1 MNWTPFTD
9 YHTWLFLLHGL
20 QITITAAI
28 ISIIL
33 STVFGV
39 LLALGRLAR
48 LRLVR
53 IPCILY
59 IETVRA
65 LPVFLMILFTFFAL
79 PKLGLRISVEWAV
92 IIALTTYTS
101 SVNAEIVRAG
111 IVSIEKGQMEAARSL
126 GLTYADTMR
135 YVILPQ
141 ALQRMIPPLVAQF
154 ITLIKDTSLG
164 VVIGMTE
171 LLRAGEIIYRGVY
184 NGRLNN
190 NPLES
195 LFIVALIYFFVCYML
210 SLVSNRLE
218 RQWAATA
225 R

>member
-9 YHTWLFLLHGL
+9 YHTWLFLLRGL
-20 QITITAAI
+20 QVTISAAI
-28 ISIIL
+28 VSIIL
-33 STVFGV
+33 STLFGV

-48 LRLVR
+48 LRVVR
-53 IPCILY
+53 IPCTLY
-59 IETVRA
+59 IEVVRA
-65 LPVFLMILFTFFAL
+65 LPVFLMILFGFLAL
-79 PKLGLRISVEWAV
+79 PKLGFHVSVEWAV

-111 IVSIEKGQMEAARSL
+111 ILSIDKGQTEASRSL
-126 GLTYADTMR
+126 GLSYVDTMR

-154 ITLIKDTSLG
+154 ITLVKDTSLG

-184 NGRLNN
+184 NGQLNN
-190 NPLES
+190 NPLET
-195 LFIVALIYFFVCYML
+195 LFIVALIYFAVCYML

-218 RQWAATA
+218 RQWVATA

>member
-9 YHTWLFLLHGL
+9 SHTWLFLLRGL
-20 QITITAAI
+20 QVTISAAI
-28 ISIIL
+28 IAIIL
-33 STVFGV
+33 STLFGV

-48 LRLVR
+48 YRAVRL
-53 IPCILY
+53 PCIFY

-65 LPVFLMILFTFFAL
+65 LPVFLMIVFTFFAL
-79 PKLGLRISVEWAV
+79 PKLHFRVSVEWAV
-92 IIALTTYTS
+92 IIALTIYTS
-101 SVNAEIVRAG
+101 SVTAEIVRAG
-111 IVSIEKGQMEAARSL
+111 IISIEKGQTEAARSL
-126 GLTYADTMR
+126 GLSYADTMR
-135 YVILPQ
+135 YVVLPQ

-154 ITLIKDTSLG
+154 ITLLKDTSLG

-190 NPLES
+190 NPLET
-195 LFIVALIYFFVCYML
+195 LFVVSAIYFVVCYAL

-218 RQWAATA
+218 RTWAASA

>member
-1 MNWTPFTD
+1 MNLAPFFD
-9 YHTWLFLLHGL
+9 YHTWTFLLRGL
-20 QITITAAI
+20 QATIFAATI
-28 ISIIL
+28 AIIL
-33 STVFGV
+33 STIFGI
-39 LLALGRLAR
+39 LLALGRLSHIR
-48 LRLVR
+48 LIRL
-53 IPCILY
+53 PCIFY

-79 PKLGLRISVEWAV
+79 PKLGLHVSVAWAV
-92 IIALTTYTS
+92 IIALTVYTS
-101 SVNAEIVRAG
+101 SVNAEIIRAG
-111 IVSIEKGQMEAARSL
+111 IVSIEKGQTEAARSL
-126 GLTYADTMR
+126 GMSYAITMR

-141 ALQRMIPPLVAQF
+141 ALQRMVPPLVAQF

-190 NPLES
+190 NPLET
-195 LFIVALIYFFVCYML
+195 LFIVALMYFFVCYLL

-218 RQWAATA
+218 TRWAATT